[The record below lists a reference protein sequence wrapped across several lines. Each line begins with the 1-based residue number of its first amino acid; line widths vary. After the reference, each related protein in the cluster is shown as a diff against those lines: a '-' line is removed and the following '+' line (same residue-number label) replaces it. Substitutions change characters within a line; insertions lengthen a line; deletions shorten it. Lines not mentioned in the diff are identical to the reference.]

1 MQCPFCGSDQHRVVD
16 SREAADAIRR
26 RRQCESCDE
35 RFTTYERAEPVRMY
49 VVKRGDK
56 LYPPRGGPEPF
67 RMYVVRRGGHREPFD
82 RDKLLRGLQR
92 AAAKRPI
99 EPERLDEVVDS
110 IEAAVRREGG
120 EAPAEWVGELALGG
134 LARLDRVAAVMFA
147 SVYRSIEDL
156 SAFEAELRR
165 LESEP
170 IAGPDQLE
178 IDVLRDV
185 SIPSAE
191 ESTLATPSGG
201 RLSGHRAPKTQRRDH
216 ASHT

>member
-1 MQCPFCGSDQHRVVD
+1 MQCPYCGSTQHRVVD

-26 RRQCESCDE
+26 RRQCENCDQ
-35 RFTTYERAEPVRMY
+35 RFTTYERAESVRMH
-49 VVKRGDK
+49 VVKRNG
-56 LYPPRGGPEPF
+56 R
-67 RMYVVRRGGHREPFD
+67 REPFD

-99 EPERLDEVVDS
+99 EPDRLEELVAS
-110 IEAAVRREGG
+110 IEAGIRRRGG

-170 IAGPDQLE
+170 IAGPDQLV
-178 IDVLRDV
+178 IDVLQDGSV
-185 SIPSAE
+185 PSAP
-191 ESTLATPSGG
+191 ESTLAPPSGG
-201 RLSGHRAPKTQRRDH
+201 RPKSRPSTRNTQRRGH
-216 ASHT
+216 ASHK

>member
-1 MQCPFCGSDQHRVVD
+1 MQCPYCGSTQHRVVD

-26 RRQCESCDE
+26 RRQCENCDQ
-35 RFTTYERAEPVRMY
+35 RFTTYERAEAVRMH
-49 VVKRGDK
+49 VVKRG
-56 LYPPRGGPEPF
+56 GQ
-67 RMYVVRRGGHREPFD
+67 REPFD

-99 EPERLDEVVDS
+99 EPERLDEVVGS

-120 EAPAEWVGELALGG
+120 EVPAEWVGELALGG

-165 LESEP
+165 LEAEP
-170 IAGPDQLE
+170 LAGPDQLSIE
-178 IDVLRDV
+178 VLQAEGV
-185 SIPSAE
+185 PSAQ

-201 RLSGHRAPKTQRRDH
+201 HSKSRSSTKTPQRRGH

>member
-1 MQCPFCGSDQHRVVD
+1 MQCPYCGSTHHRVVD

-26 RRQCESCDE
+26 RRQCEDCDE
-35 RFTTYERAEPVRMY
+35 RFTTYERAEAVRTY
-49 VVKRGDK
+49 VVKRDG
-56 LYPPRGGPEPF
+56 R
-67 RMYVVRRGGHREPFD
+67 REPFD

-99 EPERLDEVVDS
+99 DPERLDEVVAS
-110 IEAAVRREGG
+110 IEAAVRRGGG

-170 IAGPDQLE
+170 IAGPDQLSIE
-178 IDVLRDV
+178 VLQDEGV
-185 SIPSAE
+185 PSAQK
-191 ESTLATPSGG
+191 STLPTPSGG
-201 RLSGHRAPKTQRRDH
+201 LSKGRQSTRATQRRGH

>member
-1 MQCPFCGSDQHRVVD
+1 MQCPFCGSTQHRVVD
-16 SREAADAIRR
+16 SREAADSIRR
-26 RRQCESCDE
+26 RRQCESCDQ
-35 RFTTYERAEPVRMY
+35 RFTSYERVESARLY
-49 VVKRGDK
+49 VVKRSGQ
-56 LYPPRGGPEPF
+56 
-67 RMYVVRRGGHREPFD
+67 RELFD

-99 EPERLDEVVDS
+99 EPERLDEVVAS

-120 EAPAEWVGELALGG
+120 EVPAEWVGELALGG

-170 IAGPDQLE
+170 VVGPDQLSIE
-178 IDVLRDV
+178 VLQPEGV
-185 SIPSAE
+185 PSVQ
-191 ESTLATPSGG
+191 ESTLASPSGS
-201 RLSGHRAPKTQRRDH
+201 RSKSRQSTRTTQRRSH
-216 ASHT
+216 ASH

>member
-1 MQCPFCGSDQHRVVD
+1 MQCPFCGSTQHRVVD
-16 SREAADAIRR
+16 SREAADSIRR
-26 RRQCESCDE
+26 RRQCESCDQ
-35 RFTTYERAEPVRMY
+35 RFTSYERVESARLY
-49 VVKRGDK
+49 VVKRSGQ
-56 LYPPRGGPEPF
+56 
-67 RMYVVRRGGHREPFD
+67 RELFD

-99 EPERLDEVVDS
+99 EPERLEEVVAS

-120 EAPAEWVGELALGG
+120 EVPAEWVGELALGG

-170 IAGPDQLE
+170 VAGPDQLS
-178 IDVLRDV
+178 IDVLQPEGV
-185 SIPSAE
+185 PSVQ
-191 ESTLATPSGG
+191 ESTLASPSGS
-201 RLSGHRAPKTQRRDH
+201 RSKSRQSTRTTQRRSH
-216 ASHT
+216 ASH

>member
-35 RFTTYERAEPVRMY
+35 RFTPYERADSVRMY
-49 VVKRGDK
+49 VVKRDG
-56 LYPPRGGPEPF
+56 R
-67 RMYVVRRGGHREPFD
+67 REPFD
-82 RDKLLRGLQR
+82 RDKLLRGLLR

-99 EPERLDEVVDS
+99 EPLKLDQVVSS
-110 IEAAVRREGG
+110 IEAAVRRRGG

-170 IAGPDQLE
+170 IAGPDQLV
-178 IDVLRDV
+178 IDVLEDN

-191 ESTLATPSGG
+191 KSNLATPSGG
-201 RLSGHRAPKTQRRDH
+201 RLSGHRAPKNQRRDH

>member
-1 MQCPFCGSDQHRVVD
+1 VD

-26 RRQCESCDE
+26 RRQCENCDQ
-35 RFTTYERAEPVRMY
+35 RFTSYERAESVRMH
-49 VVKRGDK
+49 VVKRDG
-56 LYPPRGGPEPF
+56 R
-67 RMYVVRRGGHREPFD
+67 REPFD

-99 EPERLDEVVDS
+99 EPERLDQVVAS
-110 IEAAVRREGG
+110 IESAVRREGG

-170 IAGPDQLE
+170 VAGPDQLSIE
-178 IDVLRDV
+178 VLQPEDV
-185 SIPSAE
+185 PSAP
-191 ESTLATPSGG
+191 ESTLAPPSGG
-201 RLSGHRAPKTQRRDH
+201 RSNSRHSTKTPQRRGH

>member
-1 MQCPFCGSDQHRVVD
+1 VD
-16 SREAADAIRR
+16 SREAADAVRR
-26 RRQCESCDE
+26 RRECEHCGE
-35 RFTTYERAEPVRMY
+35 RFTTYERADAVRMY
-49 VVKRGDK
+49 VVKRD
-56 LYPPRGGPEPF
+56 
-67 RMYVVRRGGHREPFD
+67 GHREPFD

-99 EPERLDEVVDS
+99 EPERLEEVVDS

-170 IAGPDQLE
+170 VAGPDQLSIE
-178 IDVLRDV
+178 VLQDGG
-185 SIPSAE
+185 IPSAD

-201 RLSGHRAPKTQRRDH
+201 RSKGRRNAKSPQRRGH

>member
-1 MQCPFCGSDQHRVVD
+1 MQCPYCGSTQHRVVD

-26 RRQCESCDE
+26 RRQCGSCDQ
-35 RFTTYERAEPVRMY
+35 RFTTYERAEHVRMH
-49 VVKRGDK
+49 VVKRDG
-56 LYPPRGGPEPF
+56 
-67 RMYVVRRGGHREPFD
+67 RRDPFD

-99 EPERLDEVVDS
+99 EPERLEQVVDS

-120 EAPAEWVGELALGG
+120 EVPAEWVGVLALGG

-170 IAGPDQLE
+170 VAGPDQLSIE
-178 IDVLRDV
+178 VLQAEGV
-185 SIPSAE
+185 PSAQ

-201 RLSGHRAPKTQRRDH
+201 RSNGRHPTRTTQRRGH
-216 ASHT
+216 ASHQ

>member
-1 MQCPFCGSDQHRVVD
+1 MQCPYCGSTQHRVVD

-26 RRQCESCDE
+26 RRECASCDQ
-35 RFTTYERAEPVRMY
+35 RFTTYQRAESVRMH
-49 VVKRGDK
+49 VVKRDG
-56 LYPPRGGPEPF
+56 
-67 RMYVVRRGGHREPFD
+67 RRDPFD
-82 RDKLLRGLQR
+82 REKLLRGLQR

-99 EPERLDEVVDS
+99 EPERLEQVVDS

-120 EAPAEWVGELALGG
+120 EVPAEWVGELALGG

-170 IAGPDQLE
+170 VAGPDQLAIE
-178 IDVLRDV
+178 DVQTEPV
-185 SIPSAE
+185 PSAAK
-191 ESTLATPSGG
+191 STLPTPLGG
-201 RLSGHRAPKTQRRDH
+201 H
-216 ASHT
+216 

>member
-1 MQCPFCGSDQHRVVD
+1 MQCPYCGSTQHRVVD

-26 RRQCESCDE
+26 RRQCENCHQ
-35 RFTTYERAEPVRMY
+35 RFTTYERAEAVRMH
-49 VVKRGDK
+49 VVKRGG
-56 LYPPRGGPEPF
+56 R
-67 RMYVVRRGGHREPFD
+67 REPFD

-99 EPERLDEVVDS
+99 EPERLDDVVDS

-170 IAGPDQLE
+170 LAGPDQLAIGDLQDE
-178 IDVLRDV
+178 SV
-185 SIPSAE
+185 PSAP
-191 ESTLATPSGG
+191 ESTLAPPCGG
-201 RLSGHRAPKTQRRDH
+201 RSKGRQSPRNTKRRG
-216 ASHT
+216 

>member
-1 MQCPFCGSDQHRVVD
+1 MQCPYCGSTQNRVVD
-16 SREAADAIRR
+16 SREAVDAIRR
-26 RRQCESCDE
+26 RRQCENCDQ
-35 RFTTYERAEPVRMY
+35 RFTTYERAESVRMY
-49 VVKRGDK
+49 VVKRNG
-56 LYPPRGGPEPF
+56 R
-67 RMYVVRRGGHREPFD
+67 REPFD
-82 RDKLLRGLQR
+82 PDKLLRGLQR

-99 EPERLDEVVDS
+99 EPERLEQVVSS

-120 EAPAEWVGELALGG
+120 EVPAEWVGELALGG

-170 IAGPDQLE
+170 LAGPDQLE
-178 IDVLRDV
+178 IDFLQEE
-185 SIPSAE
+185 SFPSAQE
-191 ESTLATPSGG
+191 ATLP
-201 RLSGHRAPKTQRRDH
+201 RPRPMKRRDH

>member
-1 MQCPFCGSDQHRVVD
+1 MQCPYCGSAQNRVVD
-16 SREAADAIRR
+16 SREAAAAISR
-26 RRQCESCDE
+26 RRQCESCDQ
-35 RFTTYERAEPVRMY
+35 RFTTSERAESARMY
-49 VVKRGDK
+49 VVKRD
-56 LYPPRGGPEPF
+56 
-67 RMYVVRRGGHREPFD
+67 GHREPFD

-99 EPERLDEVVDS
+99 EPERLDEVVAS
-110 IEAAVRREGG
+110 IETAVRREGG

-165 LESEP
+165 LEAEP
-170 IAGPDQLE
+170 LPGPDQLSIE
-178 IDVLRDV
+178 VLQDESV
-185 SIPSAE
+185 PSAH

-201 RLSGHRAPKTQRRDH
+201 LTTVRRNAKSPQRRGH

>member
-1 MQCPFCGSDQHRVVD
+1 MYCPYCGSPHNRVVD

-26 RRQCESCDE
+26 RRQCENCDQ
-35 RFTTYERAEPVRMY
+35 RFTTYERAESVRMY
-49 VVKRGDK
+49 VVKRNG
-56 LYPPRGGPEPF
+56 R
-67 RMYVVRRGGHREPFD
+67 REPFD

-99 EPERLDEVVDS
+99 EPERLEEVVTS

-156 SAFEAELRR
+156 SAFETELRR

-170 IAGPDQLE
+170 IPGPDQLSIE
-178 IDVLRDV
+178 VLQDEG
-185 SIPSAE
+185 IPSAQKG
-191 ESTLATPSGG
+191 TLATPSGG
-201 RLSGHRAPKTQRRDH
+201 LSERRRTAKNPQRRSH
-216 ASHT
+216 ARHK

>member
-26 RRQCESCDE
+26 RRECESCGE
-35 RFTTYERAEPVRMY
+35 RFTTYERADALRMH
-49 VVKRGDK
+49 VVKRDG
-56 LYPPRGGPEPF
+56 R
-67 RMYVVRRGGHREPFD
+67 REPFD
-82 RDKLLRGLQR
+82 RDKLLRGLLR

-99 EPERLDEVVDS
+99 EPLKLDQVVDS
-110 IEAAVRREGG
+110 IEAAVRRRGG

-170 IAGPDQLE
+170 LAGPDQLAIE
-178 IDVLRDV
+178 VLQDEPV
-185 SIPSAE
+185 PSAP
-191 ESTLATPSGG
+191 ESTLAPPPGG
-201 RLSGHRAPKTQRRDH
+201 RPKARRNPPKNQRRGH

>member
-1 MQCPFCGSDQHRVVD
+1 MYCPYCGSPHNRVVD

-26 RRQCESCDE
+26 RRQCENCDQ
-35 RFTTYERAEPVRMY
+35 RFTTYERAESVRMT
-49 VVKRGDK
+49 VVKRAG
-56 LYPPRGGPEPF
+56 R
-67 RMYVVRRGGHREPFD
+67 REPCA
-82 RDKLLRGLQR
+82 RDKLRRGLQR

-99 EPERLDEVVDS
+99 EPERLDAVVAS

-165 LESEP
+165 LEAEP
-170 IAGPDQLE
+170 VAGPDQLAIE
-178 IDVLRDV
+178 VVQDQPV
-185 SIPSAE
+185 PSAPQA
-191 ESTLATPSGG
+191 TPATPSRGPAPG
-201 RLSGHRAPKTQRRDH
+201 R
-216 ASHT
+216 

>member
-1 MQCPFCGSDQHRVVD
+1 MQCPYCGSSRHRVVD

-26 RRQCESCDE
+26 RRECESCGE
-35 RFTTYERAEPVRMY
+35 RFTSYERAEAVRMH
-49 VVKRGDK
+49 VVKRNG
-56 LYPPRGGPEPF
+56 R
-67 RMYVVRRGGHREPFD
+67 REPFD
-82 RDKLLRGLQR
+82 RDKLLRGLLR

-99 EPERLDEVVDS
+99 EPLKLDEVVSS
-110 IEAAVRREGG
+110 IEAAVRRRGG
-120 EAPAEWVGELALGG
+120 EAPAEWVGELAPGG
-134 LARLDRVAAVMFA
+134 RSRPDRVAAVMFA

-178 IDVLRDV
+178 IEVLQDQTV
-185 SIPSAE
+185 PSAH

-201 RLSGHRAPKTQRRDH
+201 RSKGHRTAKNPQRRGH
-216 ASHT
+216 ARHT

>member
-1 MQCPFCGSDQHRVVD
+1 MQCPYCGSSQHRVVD

-26 RRQCESCDE
+26 RRQCEGCGE
-35 RFTTYERAEPVRMY
+35 RFTSYERAEAVRMY
-49 VVKRGDK
+49 VVKRNG
-56 LYPPRGGPEPF
+56 R
-67 RMYVVRRGGHREPFD
+67 REPFD
-82 RDKLLRGLQR
+82 REKLLRGLQR

-99 EPERLDEVVDS
+99 EPERLDEVVAS
-110 IEAAVRREGG
+110 IEAGIRRRGG

-178 IDVLRDV
+178 IDVLQDSSV
-185 SIPSAE
+185 PSAP
-191 ESTLATPSGG
+191 ESTIAPPSGA
-201 RLSGHRAPKTQRRDH
+201 RQKGHHSPRTTQRRGH